1 MDPVF
6 LVLSSGF
13 GAQHS
18 WRKGGRACNFLH
30 DFSHKKNFLHDYNK
44 IKIKEAVQCG
54 IYRRL
59 FLIGDPNIR
68 KKMQKK
74 IMRLIKI

>member
-1 MDPVF
+1 
-6 LVLSSGF
+6 
-13 GAQHS
+13 
-18 WRKGGRACNFLH
+18 LH

-68 KKMQKK
+68 KKCKK
-74 IMRLIKI
+74 NHEVDQDIETFLVAIGGWEEGSKPELIVCF